1 MTDLGP
7 RLPPRIAHF
16 DLDTFF
22 VAVERTLDSSLR
34 GKPVL
39 VGHAGPRGV
48 VAAASYESRKFG
60 CRSAQPMVQALR
72 MCPQAIVV
80 APNFTAYR
88 EVSTRFH
95 AMLRDMSPIVES
107 VGIDEAYV
115 DLTGIGDPRDGARL
129 AAEMLRRRVQDELR
143 VSVSACIAGSRTT
156 AKVGSDRAKPDGLI
170 EVPVGDD
177 AAFLA
182 PLAIRELPMV
192 GPKAAEALGRI
203 GVRTIGQLAA
213 LDERWLVREFGRAGT
228 VIAERARGLD
238 PTPVNGNGRVA
249 RSISREV
256 TFIEDVTD
264 LAELRRVLARHA
276 ERVGTDL
283 RESGRRART
292 VTLKLR
298 WTDFT
303 TLTRSHTLDRP
314 AQSTSAIAEAGR
326 ALFDATIAAE
336 GMRPVRLIGL
346 GVTNLVEDAVQL
358 DFLDAPTAGEAPA
371 GRGVLRDEGLDRA
384 IDGIRARF
392 GTDAMTR
399 GLPGR
404 RRGGGNDSPR

>member
-1 MTDLGP
+1 MPDPGP

-22 VAVERTLDSSLR
+22 VAVERARDASLR
-34 GKPVL
+34 GRPVL
-39 VGHAGPRGV
+39 VGRAGPRGV

-60 CRSAQPMVQALR
+60 CRSAMPMTQALR
-72 MCPQAIVV
+72 LCPQAIVV
-80 APNFTAYR
+80 APDFTAYR
-88 EVSTRFH
+88 TVSARFH
-95 AMLRDMSPIVES
+95 EMLRELSPVVES

-115 DLTGIGDPRDGARL
+115 DLTGIGEPTGGAY
-129 AAEMLRRRVQDELR
+129 AAAAALRARVHADLDVA
-143 VSVSACIAGSRTT
+143 VSVCIAGSRTT

-177 AAFLA
+177 ATFLA
-182 PLAIRELPMV
+182 PFAIRELPMV
-192 GPKAAEALGRI
+192 GPKAAETLGRM

-213 LDERWLVREFGRAGT
+213 LDERWLVQQFGSAGP
-228 VIAERARGLD
+228 VLSARARGLD

-256 TFIEDVTD
+256 TFLEDVTD
-264 LAELRRVLARHA
+264 EAELRRVLARHA

-283 RESGRRART
+283 RDSGKRART

-298 WTDFT
+298 WDDFT
-303 TLTRSHTLDRP
+303 TLTRSHTLERP
-314 AQSTSAIAEAGR
+314 VQSTAAIAEAGR

-346 GVTNLVEDAVQL
+346 GVTNIVEDALQL
-358 DFLDAPTAGEAPA
+358 DFFDAATTTMTGTTTPA
-371 GRGVLRDEGLDRA
+371 GVLRDEELDRT
-384 IDGIRARF
+384 IDGLRARF
-392 GTDAMTR
+392 GSGVVKR
-399 GLPGR
+399 GL
-404 RRGGGNDSPR
+404 